1 MEARRKHIYEEKK
14 KKGWSPSYKQ
24 ATIKPNQANRAKKR
38 IPFSDLSTLTIWSLS
53 QP

>member
-14 KKGWSPSYKQ
+14 KKGWT
-24 ATIKPNQANRAKKR
+24 TIKPNQANRAKKR

-53 QP
+53 HP